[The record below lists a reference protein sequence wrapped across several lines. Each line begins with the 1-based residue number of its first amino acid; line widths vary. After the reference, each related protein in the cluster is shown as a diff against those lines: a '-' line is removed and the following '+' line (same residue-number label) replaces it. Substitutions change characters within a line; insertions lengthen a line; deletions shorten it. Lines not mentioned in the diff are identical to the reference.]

1 MSTLYARDFYARMA
15 QSLMSQGLGRDG
27 QSALYLTILTVTAEK
42 MMGGLPATIVLGF
55 YEVLAE
61 SNHEPTKKR
70 ARHILQVAS
79 HVFPELR
86 SAPGPYP
93 LDSGAVLFIT
103 AARGM
108 LFGMA
113 EQRLPVRA
121 TMTLVIDNL
130 LSDASHL
137 MIGDSGEGVPS
148 SHPRLKLSVESDEGV
163 SP

>member
-1 MSTLYARDFYARMA
+1 MSTLYAPEFYARMT
-15 QSLMSQGLGRDG
+15 QSLMSQGLAKDG
-27 QSALYLTILTVTAEK
+27 QAALYLTILTVTAGK
-42 MMGGLPATIVLGF
+42 MMAGLPATIVLGF

-61 SNHEPTKKR
+61 SNHEPTKMR
-70 ARHILQVAS
+70 ARKILQETTK
-79 HVFPELR
+79 VFPDLR

-121 TMTLVIDNL
+121 TMSLAIDNL

-148 SHPRLKLSVESDEGV
+148 SHPRLKLSVEIEDGA